1 MTQSRRDNIHSPALR
16 MTRNFFLHIHSP
28 RVQARSL
35 QPGTTL
41 GLGVMAAVLFLI
53 LLLSGALLMLYY
65 TPSVERAYSSVKEII
80 FVVPGGRYIR
90 NIHRWAGH
98 GLVLV
103 AFLHLVRVFY
113 TASYLKGRRLNWIIG
128 IAMLVVTLFLSFS
141 GYLLPWDQLA
151 YWAVTIGANIAAS
164 IRELTDAL
172 GITQAVDIGGLLKKI
187 LIGGETVG
195 QAALSRFYMLHVV
208 FLPLTL
214 LVLLGVHFWRIRKD
228 GGLSRPEHA
237 NERTPSK
244 VTDAEMTDLMNNP
257 VDKKDDQKVWAWP
270 YALWGELAVLMLTL
284 AVTFLPAVLFD
295 APLREAANPAIPE
308 NPAKSPWYFL
318 GIQELVSYSAFA
330 GGILIPVGFIAF
342 LVSIPF
348 IDRDSDNIGIW
359 FSGRAGLRTCLR
371 SALFAVVTT
380 IALVG
385 FYIHFGRLRDWL
397 PATPQLVIILLNP
410 ATIITMI
417 YTLWSLLIRHT
428 TQSTRQAAMALFTCV
443 TIGYIIFTIIGVYFR
458 GPNWEFYWLK
468 SMWPA
473 P

>member
-1 MTQSRRDNIHSPALR
+1 MQRRQDKRSPALR

-28 RVQARSL
+28 RVHAHSL
-35 QPGTTL
+35 RPGTTL
-41 GLGVMAAVLFLI
+41 GLGVLAAFLFLI

-65 TPSVERAYSSVKEII
+65 TPSIERAYSSVKEII

-90 NIHRWAGH
+90 NMHRWAGH

-113 TASYLKGRRLNWIIG
+113 TASYLKGRTLNWIIG

-172 GITQAVDIGGLLKKI
+172 GITRAVDIGGLLKRI
-187 LIGGETVG
+187 LIGGEIVG

-214 LVLLGVHFWRIRKD
+214 LVLLAVHIWRIRKD
-228 GGLSRPEHA
+228 GGLSRPDHFE
-237 NERTPSK
+237 ERARNDKGTS
-244 VTDAEMTDLMNNP
+244 AEMIDLENSSD
-257 VDKKDDQKVWAWP
+257 DKKDDQKVWAWP
-270 YALWGELAVLMLTL
+270 NALWGELTVLMLTL
-284 AVTFLPAVLFD
+284 AVTFLLAVFFD

-330 GGILIPVGFIAF
+330 GGILIPAGFIAF

-348 IDRDSDNIGIW
+348 IDRESDHIGIW
-359 FSGRAGLRTCLR
+359 FSGRVGLRTCLR

-380 IALVG
+380 IALFA
-385 FYIHFGRLRDWL
+385 FYIHFGWLRDWL
-397 PATPQLVIILLNP
+397 PGAPQLVIILLNP
-410 ATIITMI
+410 ATLITAI
-417 YTLWSLLIRHT
+417 YALWSIVIRRS
-428 TQSTRQAAMALFTCV
+428 TQSPRQAAMALFTCV
-443 TIGYIIFTIIGVYFR
+443 MIGYIIFTIIGVHFR